1 MNLEVFCGGYIDLA
15 VGGMT
20 NQPTRKWPVFAGERR
35 IPSGNKSFR
44 RKTLVGCLAD
54 LKSGGGITTAEGL
67 CGLGK
72 QAVHL
77 HELYFGICL

>member
-1 MNLEVFCGGYIDLA
+1 MNLEVFCGGYIGLA

-20 NQPTRKWPVFAGERR
+20 NQPEGGLFLLVREGSHLAISPFGEKLWLDRCH
-35 IPSGNKSFR
+35 G
-44 RKTLVGCLAD
+44 D
-54 LKSGGGITTAEGL
+54 LKRGGGITTAEGL

-77 HELYFGICL
+77 QELYSGIC